1 MDYKESISK
10 LTNDVKNKVISA
22 REITGYFMDR
32 IKKNDS
38 QLTAFMEIY
47 EKDSLLKAEEID
59 KKIQSGQ
66 KTGLLAGLPIAIKDN
81 MCITGK
87 KTTCSSKIL
96 ENYISPYTATVI
108 EKLEQEDAIIIGK
121 TNMDEF
127 AMGSS
132 TENSAYKV
140 TKNPWN
146 KDYIPGGSS
155 GGSAVS
161 VSAGLSA
168 LALGSDTG
176 GSIRQPASCCG
187 VVGLKPTYGRV
198 SRYGLI
204 AFGSSLDQIGTF
216 SKYVADSALLLQVI
230 SGYDRKDSTSAN
242 IPVPD
247 YKALIN
253 SRKDLKGLK
262 IGLPKEY
269 FISGIDKDVSEAVKE
284 SIKVLEKLG
293 ATILDISLPHTEYAV
308 AVYYI
313 LAPSEASANLAR
325 FDSVKYGY
333 REENTSGLMDT
344 YRKSRGKGFGS
355 EVKRR
360 IMLGTYALSAG
371 YYDAYYGKAQRVR
384 TLIKKDFEEAFK
396 KVDAIVT
403 PTAPSAAFKIGERT
417 DDPLQMY
424 LSDIFTIPCN
434 LAGIPGISI
443 PCGFTKNNL
452 PVGLQILGRHFD
464 EKTILEISNSYE
476 QATAWHLKYPE
487 V

>member
-1 MDYKESISK
+1 MHHKKTVSELINSIK
-10 LTNDVKNKVISA
+10 DKNVSVQ
-22 REITGYFMDR
+22 EITEFFLGR
-32 IKKNDS
+32 IKQNDS
-38 QLTAFMEIY
+38 HLTAFMEVF
-47 EKDSLLKAEEID
+47 EEDALLKAKEID
-59 KKIQSGQ
+59 KKIKSGQ
-66 KTGLLAGLPIAIKDN
+66 KVGLLAGLPIAIKDN
-81 MCITGK
+81 MCIKGK

-96 ENYISPYTATVI
+96 ENYISPYNATVI
-108 EKLEQEDAIIIGK
+108 EKLEQEDAVIIGK

-146 KDYIPGGSS
+146 KNYIPGGSS
-155 GGSAVS
+155 GGSAVA

-187 VVGLKPTYGRV
+187 VVGLKPTYGSV

-216 SKYVADSALLLQVI
+216 SKCVADSALLLQVI

-242 IPVPD
+242 ISVPD
-247 YKALIN
+247 YTELIN

-269 FISGIDKDVSEAVKE
+269 FISGIDQDVSKAMKDA
-284 SIKVLEKLG
+284 IKALEKLG
-293 ATILDISLPHTEYAV
+293 AVILDISLPHTEYAV

-333 REENTSGLMDT
+333 REQNTSGLLET
-344 YRKSRGKGFGS
+344 YKKSRGKGFGS

-371 YYDAYYGKAQRVR
+371 YYDAYYGKAQKVR
-384 TLIKKDFEEAFK
+384 TLIKRDFEEAFK

-434 LAGIPGISI
+434 LAGLPGISI
-443 PCGFTKNNL
+443 PCGFTKDNL

-464 EKTILEISNSYE
+464 EKTILEIGHNYE
-476 QATAWHLKYPE
+476 QSTDWHLKYPG